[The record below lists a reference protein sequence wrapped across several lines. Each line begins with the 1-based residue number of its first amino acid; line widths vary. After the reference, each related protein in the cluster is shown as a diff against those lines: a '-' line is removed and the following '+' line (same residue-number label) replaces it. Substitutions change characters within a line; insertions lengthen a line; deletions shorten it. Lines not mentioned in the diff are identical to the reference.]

1 MPRVDL
7 RSRATL
13 IDNLIFA
20 HQVIVASEQLL
31 DFAVHRLAA
40 EPRSGFE
47 AVLLQ
52 YFRDHAEEERG
63 HAAWLVRDLATAGAT
78 VADQPLSWDA
88 VQAVGAQYYLV
99 LHAHP
104 VALLGYMAAL
114 EGMPMP
120 IADVDALE
128 ALHGRDLLRTLRFH
142 AEHDVDHCADLCQ
155 MLDQVPAEL
164 RAAVMRSADSTA
176 SHWVRAALQFGKV
189 I

>member
-7 RSRATL
+7 RSRTTL
-13 IDNLIFA
+13 VDNLIFA
-20 HQVIVASEQLL
+20 HQIIVASEQLL

-78 VADQPLSWDA
+78 VADRPLSWDA

-114 EGMPMP
+114 EGAPMP

-128 ALHGRDLLRTLRFH
+128 ALHGPELLRTLRYH
-142 AEHDVDHCADLCQ
+142 AEHDVGHCADLRR
-155 MLDQVPAEL
+155 MLDQVPPAL
-164 RAAVMRSADSTA
+164 QAAVMRSGEATAD
-176 SHWVRAALQFGKV
+176 HWARAATHFGGG